1 MAISNVKFKHKDV
14 NILKAGDTMR
24 EKKFTR
30 EAKIL
35 VRVSRQEKQ
44 LANRISYEKNESVSV
59 FIRRLLKEENEQ
71 KQMKT
76 QLKLIDEQRALLKE
90 TNELLSNVRLR
101 FGNLERKE

>member
-1 MAISNVKFKHKDV
+1 
-14 NILKAGDTMR
+14 MR

-90 TNELLSNVRLR
+90 TNELLSNARLR

>member
-1 MAISNVKFKHKDV
+1 
-14 NILKAGDTMR
+14 MR